1 MIDRLNDEYEDKTA
15 TVAKLRSRLQRL
27 QQSHNIPSADVD
39 SEAGDLDHAS
49 PRTSA
54 SQHNG
59 RDTNGAHSSRSYN
72 GHAVNGADDVSNSLK
87 IDLTALDST
96 RADDSTTDAVSSA
109 ARWQHE
115 VFVLKGQLDAER
127 DLVESLKNELRLQ
140 EKLHVTSSAMSRRSS
155 AAAAAAA
162 APLQNGDAAPAASSE
177 DLQLREHLQELRQLR
192 LQLEESIERNKK
204 LQELLTTQLT
214 DMGVDAGEC

>member
-49 PRTSA
+49 PRTGA

-96 RADDSTTDAVSSA
+96 RADDSATDAVSSA

-155 AAAAAAA
+155 AAAAAGV
-162 APLQNGDAAPAASSE
+162 PLQNGDAASSE

-214 DMGVDAGEC
+214 DMGVDAG